1 MRLQRKLYKWVT
13 TWDIHVS
20 TTTISSMYICIPNM
34 IKFHEVKCSEGLRF
48 EPPMYFI
55 TSIAKSMGSYERA
68 SNLSIEIID
77 QEKKN

>member
-1 MRLQRKLYKWVT
+1 
-13 TWDIHVS
+13 
-20 TTTISSMYICIPNM
+20 MYICIPNM